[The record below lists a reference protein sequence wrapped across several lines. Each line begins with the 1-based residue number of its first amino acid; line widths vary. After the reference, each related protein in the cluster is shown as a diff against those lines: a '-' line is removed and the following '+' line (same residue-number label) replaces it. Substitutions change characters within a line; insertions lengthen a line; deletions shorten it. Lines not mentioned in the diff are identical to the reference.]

1 MAESGSITWPS
12 AAEPLWRLDWALA
25 DAPDQEGIVVRNVS
39 YRNRQVFH
47 KASLPSL
54 RVQYDGPCGPYKDP
68 LNFNNAR
75 PTTRCPA
82 QRVCVYSYVSNGLR
96 ALALDS
102 YHTIGNYRLT
112 HRWVF
117 WEHGH
122 VLPRLFSA
130 GLQCNYNHRHHAY
143 WRFDFD
149 IGGSANDLLL
159 EFNSYAP
166 DSGWGRGWTAFGT
179 ETSAVKYPPSNR
191 SWAVLDKGSGSG
203 YHIFPEA
210 TDGVADAFSNRDL
223 WALRYQGGEDLNGRQ
238 GTAFS
243 DALAPYVNGEPMDGQ
258 DVVAWYVGHLSHE
271 AAHGGDEWHS
281 TGPTLTPFNWS

>member
-1 MAESGSITWPS
+1 MA
-12 AAEPLWRLDWALA
+12 
-25 DAPDQEGIVVRNVS
+25 
-39 YRNRQVFH
+39 
-47 KASLPSL
+47 
-54 RVQYDGPCGPYKDP
+54 
-68 LNFNNAR
+68 
-75 PTTRCPA
+75 
-82 QRVCVYSYVSNGLR
+82 
-96 ALALDS
+96 
-102 YHTIGNYRLT
+102 
-112 HRWVF
+112 
-117 WEHGH
+117 
-122 VLPRLFSA
+122 PR
-130 GLQCNYNHRHHAY
+130 
-143 WRFDFD
+143 
-149 IGGSANDLLL
+149 
-159 EFNSYAP
+159 
-166 DSGWGRGWTAFGT
+166 WGRGWTAFGT